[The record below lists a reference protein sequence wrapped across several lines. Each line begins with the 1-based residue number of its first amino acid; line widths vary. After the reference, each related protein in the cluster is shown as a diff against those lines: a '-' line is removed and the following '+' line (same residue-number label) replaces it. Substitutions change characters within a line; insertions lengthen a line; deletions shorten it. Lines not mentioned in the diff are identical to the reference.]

1 VNNAFDAA
9 NIRSTVMGKLLVGVV
24 AGCVA
29 LLSTWALAD
38 DTTLINEMNMKPL
51 TAAQSAQLR
60 SERDAAKAKWA
71 SMTQAQKDAVIQ
83 TARTK
88 KLGELTALERIGQN
102 DDMMAMTK
110 TETAQL
116 KAERE
121 AAQAKWATMTPEQKA
136 AVRKAAQQKRA
147 ADMNAIERVGQN
159 DDMGRWLSY

>member
-1 VNNAFDAA
+1 MNKQL
-9 NIRSTVMGKLLVGVV
+9 IRVV
-24 AGCVA
+24 ASCTV

-71 SMTQAQKDAVIQ
+71 SMTQAQKDAVVQ
-83 TARTK
+83 SARSK
-88 KLGELTALERIGQN
+88 RLGELTALERIGQN

-110 TETAQL
+110 AETAQM

-121 AAQAKWATMTPEQKA
+121 AAQAKWATITPEQKTA
-136 AVRKAAQQKRA
+136 IRKAAQQKRM
-147 ADMNAIERVGQN
+147 ADMNAMERVGQN
-159 DDMGRWLSY
+159 DDMGRYLSY